1 MYLSTRYIDEK
12 QIFGRYQKVL
22 FEQTLSEAEMDPD
35 TFRAFEDKL
44 TKAKFTLYKEK
55 PFFGLLLT
63 KLRTVPTYS
72 VPTMAVDN
80 NANIYINPK
89 FVIDELSP
97 AEVTG
102 VLAHEVMHIATE
114 TFFRQRGRR
123 MDLWNIATDYMMNR
137 DILEMNMS
145 LPKMGLLPEQQGD
158 RWIVKVEGLKPIDI
172 TDISA
177 EELYNI
183 LLPKQEQQEKQMQ
196 KIIDKLIKEQGK
208 LDKHLSP
215 EEAQGIEVVGVPSE
229 DSVYKPAQ
237 QGQGDIRAA
246 VQDALDTAKR
256 TRGSEAGTPRSFSG
270 DLMKPKTNW
279 KMLLRNFIKA
289 ASTPYYDWGRPAK
302 RAMASGYYAP
312 KMRMEQED
320 IDLVIAID
328 TSGSISED
336 IIKVFVSELLSIIR
350 TFKKVKINLLLW
362 HTNVYHETDID
373 TRKKGFEDIKKELLS
388 MPWQGGGT
396 EISSIKKYLDKKKAK
411 TKKINGLLVFTDGEV
426 EQNPQLPD
434 AKKKLFM
441 LTENGNDEILK
452 KYGPTFFVDIPH
464 SQ

>member
-1 MYLSTRYIDEK
+1 MYLSSRYIDEK
-12 QIFGRYQKVL
+12 QIFGRYKNIL
-22 FEQTLSEAEMDPD
+22 LEQSISETEMDPQ
-35 TFRAFEDKL
+35 TFQAFEDKL

-72 VPTMAVDN
+72 IPTMAVDN

-145 LPKMGLLPEQQGD
+145 LPKMGLLPVQQGD

-196 KIIDKLIKEQGK
+196 KIIDKLIKEQEK

-215 EEAQGIEVVGVPSE
+215 TI
-229 DSVYKPAQ
+229 
-237 QGQGDIRAA
+237 
-246 VQDALDTAKR
+246 
-256 TRGSEAGTPRSFSG
+256 
-270 DLMKPKTNW
+270 
-279 KMLLRNFIKA
+279 
-289 ASTPYYDWGRPAK
+289 
-302 RAMASGYYAP
+302 
-312 KMRMEQED
+312 
-320 IDLVIAID
+320 
-328 TSGSISED
+328 
-336 IIKVFVSELLSIIR
+336 
-350 TFKKVKINLLLW
+350 
-362 HTNVYHETDID
+362 
-373 TRKKGFEDIKKELLS
+373 
-388 MPWQGGGT
+388 
-396 EISSIKKYLDKKKAK
+396 
-411 TKKINGLLVFTDGEV
+411 
-426 EQNPQLPD
+426 
-434 AKKKLFM
+434 
-441 LTENGNDEILK
+441 
-452 KYGPTFFVDIPH
+452 
-464 SQ
+464 